1 MGKSNW
7 EVSTRCAEWSVP
19 HARTTLDYTSQQRT
33 SHRTDKGKKEKI
45 MTDDQL
51 STEDTRRSVDAGVQT
66 LRPLKVGINLPTT
79 EGAIAGKTAK
89 WTDLFAFA
97 QRAEAL
103 GFDSLWVPDHLLL
116 RWQEQTRGIWE
127 CWSLLAALAAVTHR
141 VELGSLVACTAFR
154 SPALL
159 AKMADTIDE
168 ISGGRLIVGLGAGW
182 DGPENQA
189 FDMKS
194 DHRVDRFEEALQ
206 IIVPLLRTGRVDFT
220 GTYYQA
226 RECELRPR
234 GPRPGGPPI
243 LIGAKGPRMLRL
255 AATYADLWNAE
266 GPGHRPEEMSTRRAA
281 GDAACVAV
289 GRDPATLGRSA
300 SVVINLPMGQGWQPS
315 SAQGKQQGPTSPE
328 EVAEALRGYAREGL
342 SHVQLWLTPNTL
354 KSLEWSKAV
363 LDLLDYGE
371 A

>member
-1 MGKSNW
+1 
-7 EVSTRCAEWSVP
+7 
-19 HARTTLDYTSQQRT
+19 
-33 SHRTDKGKKEKI
+33 
-45 MTDDQL
+45 MTDYQ
-51 STEDTRRSVDAGVQT
+51 SSAEGTGTKMDAVVRAA
-66 LRPLKVGINLPTT
+66 RPLKVGINLPTT
-79 EGAIAGKTAK
+79 EGALAGKTAR
-89 WTDLFAFA
+89 WADLFAFA
-97 QRAEAL
+97 QQAEAL
-103 GFDSLWVPDHLLL
+103 GFDSLWVPDHLLV
-116 RWQEQTRGIWE
+116 RWQQHTQGIWE
-127 CWSLLAALAAVTHR
+127 CWSLLSALAAVTHR

-168 ISGGRLIVGLGAGW
+168 ISGGRLIIGLGAGW

-206 IIVPLLRTGRVDFT
+206 IIIPLLRTGRVDFA

-266 GPGHRPEEMSTRRAA
+266 GPLQGPEGMSSRRVA

-300 SVVINLPMGQGWQPS
+300 SVVINLPIGQSWQHS
-315 SAQGKQQGPTSPE
+315 SAPGKQPRPTSPE
-328 EVAEALRGYAREGL
+328 EVAETLRGYASAGL

-354 KSLEWSKAV
+354 KSLEWFKAV
-363 LDLLDYGE
+363 LDLLDHGE